1 MPQLDD
7 ILHTPQ
13 GRKLLG
19 DEKKLEQLRSAPD
32 TQKLFDL
39 LGRSAGGDLEQ
50 AVQKGDSAALVA
62 AIRKVMGDPEGA
74 KLIQSMKDKLG

>member
-7 ILHTPQ
+7 ILHSPQ
-13 GRKLLG
+13 GQKLLG
-19 DEKKLEQLRSAPD
+19 NEKKLEQLRSAPD

-50 AVQKGDSAALVA
+50 TVQQGDSAALVA

-74 KLIQSMKDKLG
+74 KLIRSIKDKLG